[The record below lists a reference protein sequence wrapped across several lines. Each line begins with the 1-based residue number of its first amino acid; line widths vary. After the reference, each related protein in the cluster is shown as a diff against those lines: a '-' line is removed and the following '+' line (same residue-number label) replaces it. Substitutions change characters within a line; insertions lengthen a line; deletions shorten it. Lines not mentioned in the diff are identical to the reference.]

1 MGVFITEVIQPSV
14 KLARMVSLLKVLA
27 FVHFALIIGDI
38 FFFGTSTYFFLLFQ
52 FLLIL
57 MGIITKYFGYYSY
70 FNAFCFITIYSCIIK
85 LGARFQAVF
94 YKKVDPVPFCFFAFV
109 LIFQIF
115 CIYVMFQTYKQTKHE
130 YRIKYGY
137 IDPDEGLNENNEQI
151 NNNLENNNIDLNADN
166 ANIENNIDNN
176 DGEFAPLQ
184 GQGIHVEGN

>member
-1 MGVFITEVIQPSV
+1 MGVFVFEIIQPSV
-14 KLARMVSLLKVLA
+14 KLARMVTLLIVLA
-27 FVHFALIIGDI
+27 FVHFALVLGDI
-38 FFFGTSTYFFLLFQ
+38 FFFGTSIFFLLLLQFL
-52 FLLIL
+52 FLLI
-57 MGIITKYFGYYSY
+57 GIATKYFGFHSY

-85 LGARFQAVF
+85 LGARFQIVF
-94 YKKVDPVPFCFFAFV
+94 YKKGDPVSFCFLSFL

-115 CIYVMFQTYKQTKHE
+115 CIYVMFQTYKQSKHE